1 MTAAT
6 LAFFF
11 TTSSKWQATIHVE
24 REGKKVRRN
33 VGSFETK
40 GEAAVQ
46 RALAIAGYID
56 VASPAL
62 RAMRSKGARFPHPWP
77 CPNPFVTS
85 PCYMCAGPD
94 IEAVTS
100 RAALGENTFTRWPG
114 AAKVLAAHTHG
125 HAQTILLLIPHT
137 HTLRTHVLTMTC
149 CMRRHG
155 NRGDDF
161 ACSPRESHWP
171 NQALVC

>member
-1 MTAAT
+1 M
-6 LAFFF
+6 
-11 TTSSKWQATIHVE
+11 E

-62 RAMRSKGARFPHPWP
+62 RAMRSKGVEGAFHAHGHARTLD
-77 CPNPFVTS
+77 CPSPTIHILTS

-100 RAALGENTFTRWPG
+100 RAALGENTFTRAGRSKAKG
-114 AAKVLAAHTHG
+114 A
-125 HAQTILLLIPHT
+125 
-137 HTLRTHVLTMTC
+137 R
-149 CMRRHG
+149 
-155 NRGDDF
+155 
-161 ACSPRESHWP
+161 CSHPR
-171 NQALVC
+171 

>member
-1 MTAAT
+1 M
-6 LAFFF
+6 
-11 TTSSKWQATIHVE
+11 E
-24 REGKKVRRN
+24 REGKKVRR
-33 VGSFETK
+33 SFETK

-77 CPNPFVTS
+77 CLNPFVAS

-100 RAALGENTFTRWPG
+100 RAALCENTFVLGPG
-114 AAKVLAAHTHG
+114 AAKVLAAHTQTHG
-125 HAQTILLLIPHT
+125 VMPKP
-137 HTLRTHVLTMTC
+137 
-149 CMRRHG
+149 
-155 NRGDDF
+155 F
-161 ACSPRESHWP
+161 Y
-171 NQALVC
+171 

>member
-1 MTAAT
+1 MGRAGRRKRDE
-6 LAFFF
+6 LAYETFDGAGCSSGLQLELAPGSDSGYAGVFP
-11 TTSSKWQATIHVE
+11 TTSSKWQATIRVE

-100 RAALGENTFTRWPG
+100 RAALGVRIPLLGPG
-114 AAKVLAAHTHG
+114 AAKVLAAHTP
-125 HAQTILLLIPHT
+125 TVMPKPFY
-137 HTLRTHVLTMTC
+137 C
-149 CMRRHG
+149 
-155 NRGDDF
+155 
-161 ACSPRESHWP
+161 
-171 NQALVC
+171 